1 MKNIKNSLIAL
12 FGILAISACTTE
24 DVQDRPIIQGIDS
37 PMLTAPDD
45 ASTYTLLPEN
55 MTQQAERFVW
65 SAANYNGDVAVG
77 YTLEIDVEGGDFSAP
92 QSLGG
97 TNGALQLSVAV
108 ETLNNACLALG
119 ALPYTA
125 ASFDVRIVSS
135 ASGFDMMASN
145 TLTITVN
152 PYTTETPKLWVVG
165 GFQNDSGYGSDW
177 THATAPQLA
186 SEAYGNTNFEGYIY
200 FATDQFFGPAPNDGK
215 GFKFSTQANWNGTNY
230 TDDGSFSGALS
241 STASDNIS
249 ISAGYY
255 KINANTTS
263 LTYSTTL
270 TNWGVTGS
278 GTPNGWPDNG
288 VVDHNMTYNS
298 TSKKWEIILTLSAGG
313 NEIKFRAND
322 DWGLNYGD
330 TGADGSLNEGGDNI
344 VVPAAGNYL
353 IELDLSNP
361 RAYTYTLT
369 PQ

>member
-24 DVQDRPIIQGIDS
+24 DVQDRPIIQGVDS
-37 PMLTAPDD
+37 PILTAPDD
-45 ASTYTLLPEN
+45 ATTYTLLPEN

-119 ALPYTA
+119 AAPYTP
-125 ASFDVRIVSS
+125 ASFDIRVISS
-135 ASGFDMMASN
+135 ASGFDMMTSN
-145 TLTITVN
+145 TLTITVS
-152 PYTTETPKLWVVG
+152 PYTTETPTLGVPGNHQGWNPPTAP
-165 GFQNDSGYGSDW
+165 FLASSGYGETD
-177 THATAPQLA
+177 
-186 SEAYGNTNFEGYIY
+186 FEGYVWL
-200 FATDQFFGPAPNDGK
+200 DGE
-215 GFKFSTQANWNGTNY
+215 FKFIEKNAAGAFEWGNTDYG
-230 TDDGSFSGALS
+230 DDGSFSGILVEQNETNA
-241 STASDNIS
+241 TAT
-249 ISAGYY
+249 AGYY

-330 TGADGSLNEGGDNI
+330 SGADGSLNEGGDNI
-344 VVPAAGNYL
+344 AVPAAGNYL

-361 RAYTYTLT
+361 RAYSYTLT